1 MLCLYFWVYKNI
13 SIIIDSHYI
22 NAISVTFKNLKFG
35 VIIIVVFTEI
45 SDTEDWSND
54 AEIQLCI
61 TAINYIW
68 TDIHIETSYF
78 KLQ

>member
-1 MLCLYFWVYKNI
+1 MFVFLRLQKNI

-22 NAISVTFKNLKFG
+22 NAIFVNCKNLKFG

-61 TAINYIW
+61 TAINYI
-68 TDIHIETSYF
+68 
-78 KLQ
+78 